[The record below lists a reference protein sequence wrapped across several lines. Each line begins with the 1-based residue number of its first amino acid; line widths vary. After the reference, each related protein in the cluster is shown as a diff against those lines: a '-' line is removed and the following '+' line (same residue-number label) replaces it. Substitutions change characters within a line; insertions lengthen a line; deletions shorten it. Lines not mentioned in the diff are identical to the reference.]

1 MPQALF
7 GIRIARMKTNEK
19 LQILLT
25 NDDSINSPG
34 LWAAAEA
41 LAPLGFVHVVAP
53 RVQQTSMGRA
63 LPRESD
69 GIIEART
76 MTVNGKEWQ
85 VYAVG
90 GSPAQAFLHG
100 YYEVLGFKPDLV
112 VSGINY
118 GENVASGITI
128 SGTVGAALEAATLG
142 ISALAISLE
151 TPVSQHFNLSPDVDF
166 SVAGYFTRYFAEK
179 LLRTAMPFDVGV
191 LKVDVPNDATPET
204 PWVVTR
210 QSRERYFYAVPA
222 DPDKAQGSRKLS
234 YEVRLDQ
241 NEPEADSDLHV
252 VKIDRKVSVTPL
264 SFDLTARVDLS
275 DFASLLRQNNPP
287 EFAR

>member
-1 MPQALF
+1 MPQAPSRV
-7 GIRIARMKTNEK
+7 RIGRMKPNGK
-19 LQILLT
+19 PQILLT

-69 GIIEART
+69 GIIDART
-76 MTVNGKEWQ
+76 LTVNGKEWQ

-142 ISALAISLE
+142 IPALAISLE

-166 SVAGYFTRYFAEK
+166 SVAGYFTRYFTEK
-179 LLRTAMPFDVGV
+179 LLKTEMPFDVGV

-210 QSRERYFYAVPA
+210 QSRERYFYPVPA
-222 DPDKAQGSRKLS
+222 DPGNAQGSRNMS
-234 YEVRLDQ
+234 YVVKLDQ
-241 NEPEADSDLHV
+241 GEPEPDSDLRV

-264 SFDLTARVDLS
+264 SFDLTARVDLA
-275 DFASLLRQNNPP
+275 DFGRLLQG
-287 EFAR
+287 

>member
-1 MPQALF
+1 
-7 GIRIARMKTNEK
+7 MKTNEK
-19 LQILLT
+19 PQILLT

-142 ISALAISLE
+142 ISALAVSLE

-222 DPDKAQGSRKLS
+222 DPDKAQGSRKLT

-264 SFDLTARVDLS
+264 SFDLTARVNLS

-287 EFAR
+287 EFA

>member
-1 MPQALF
+1 MPQAPSRV
-7 GIRIARMKTNEK
+7 RIGRMKPNEK
-19 LQILLT
+19 TQILLT

-69 GIIEART
+69 GIIDART
-76 MTVNGKEWQ
+76 LTVNGKEWQ

-142 ISALAISLE
+142 IPALAISLE

-166 SVAGYFTRYFAEK
+166 SVAGYFTRYFTEK
-179 LLRTAMPFDVGV
+179 LLKTEMPFDVGV

-210 QSRERYFYAVPA
+210 QSRERYFYPVPA
-222 DPDKAQGSRKLS
+222 DPGNAQGSRNMS
-234 YEVRLDQ
+234 YVVKLDQ
-241 NEPEADSDLHV
+241 GEPEPDSDLRV

-264 SFDLTARVDLS
+264 SFDLTARVDLA
-275 DFASLLRQNNPP
+275 DFGRLLQG
-287 EFAR
+287 

>member
-1 MPQALF
+1 
-7 GIRIARMKTNEK
+7 MKTNEK
-19 LQILLT
+19 PQILLT

-142 ISALAISLE
+142 ISALAVSLE

-222 DPDKAQGSRKLS
+222 DPDKAQGSRKLT

-287 EFAR
+287 EFA

>member
-1 MPQALF
+1 MPQAPSRV
-7 GIRIARMKTNEK
+7 RIGRMKPNEK
-19 LQILLT
+19 TQILLT

-69 GIIEART
+69 GIIDART
-76 MTVNGKEWQ
+76 LTVNGKEWQ
-85 VYAVG
+85 VYSVG

-179 LLRTAMPFDVGV
+179 LLKTEMPFDVGV

-210 QSRERYFYAVPA
+210 QTLERYFYPVPA
-222 DPDKAQGSRKLS
+222 DPGNAQGSRNMS
-234 YEVRLDQ
+234 YVVKLDQ
-241 NEPEADSDLHV
+241 GEPEPDSDLRV

-264 SFDLTARVDLS
+264 SFDLTARVDLA
-275 DFASLLRQNNPP
+275 DFTRLLQG
-287 EFAR
+287 

>member
-1 MPQALF
+1 MLPQAPSRV
-7 GIRIARMKTNEK
+7 RIGRMKPNEK
-19 LQILLT
+19 TQILLT

-69 GIIEART
+69 GIIDART
-76 MTVNGKEWQ
+76 LTVNGKEWQ
-85 VYAVG
+85 VYSVG

-179 LLRTAMPFDVGV
+179 LLKTEMPFDVGV

-210 QSRERYFYAVPA
+210 QSRERYFYPVPA
-222 DPDKAQGSRKLS
+222 DPGNAQGSRNMS
-234 YEVRLDQ
+234 YVVKLDQ
-241 NEPEADSDLHV
+241 GEPEPDSDLRV

-264 SFDLTARVDLS
+264 SFDLTARVDLA
-275 DFASLLRQNNPP
+275 DFTRLLQG
-287 EFAR
+287 